1 MTSFKYFP
9 LPPPH
14 CTPHTQNPSYGP
26 EIHCNMFKETY
37 SSGNLKLKLKADK
50 RKRLSY
56 LK

>member
-9 LPPPH
+9 LPTPH
-14 CTPHTQNPSYGP
+14 CPPHTQNPSYGP

-37 SSGNLKLKLKADK
+37 SHGNLKLKIKADK

-56 LK
+56 RK